1 MKFAALLKKRADW
14 MEVTGPNS
22 DIVITSRIR
31 LARNVEEVAF
41 PGWARKDD
49 RVHILKDL
57 QEKVSS
63 LEQMEG
69 AFSEELNKLTPIKK
83 QVLVERHL
91 ISREH
96 AAKGAGSAA
105 VMNPGQTLSVMINEE
120 DHLRMQSILPGL
132 DLKRAFESLD
142 AVDSALEKSV
152 DYAFDSRFGYL
163 TACPTNLG
171 TGMRASAML
180 HLPGLVLSD
189 QINQI
194 IQAVNKIGLAVR
206 GLYGEG
212 TEALANL
219 FQVSNQHTLGE
230 REGEIIARLEKVIL
244 QIINHE
250 RNARKKLRQDS
261 PSKLLDNIGRAY
273 AILKYAYV
281 IESKEA
287 LNHLSML
294 RLGIDMDVLP
304 GDWATRV
311 DSLLME
317 IQPAHLQIRAKGK
330 LSASERDTLRAE
342 FLRGQLKSLP
352 EPDTFTLDDPNSL
365 AEGEPQ
371 DPESE
376 LDDE

>member
-1 MKFAALLKKRADW
+1 MRFTTLLKRTADW
-14 MEVTGPNS
+14 MEVTGPNG
-22 DIVITSRIR
+22 DIVITSRVR
-31 LARNVEEVAF
+31 LARNLEGIPF

-49 RVHILKDL
+49 RVDTLKRLKSQVESLDQMDNAYS
-57 QEKVSS
+57 QELS
-63 LEQMEG
+63 
-69 AFSEELNKLTPIKK
+69 KLTPIRK

-105 VMNPGQTLSVMINEE
+105 VMNPGQTLSIMINEE

-132 DLKRAFESLD
+132 NLTKAFELLD
-142 AVDSALEKSV
+142 SVDSELEEDV
-152 DYAFDSRFGYL
+152 PYAFDARYGFL

-189 QINQI
+189 QINQV

-230 REGEIIARLEKVIL
+230 REEEIIARLEKVIL
-244 QIINHE
+244 QIISHE
-250 RNARKKLRQDS
+250 RNARQKLREEN
-261 PSKLLDNIGRAY
+261 PKKVMDNIGRAY
-273 AILKYAYV
+273 ATLRFAHI

-294 RLGIDMDVLP
+294 RLGIDMELLP
-304 GDWATRV
+304 KEWATQV

-317 IQPAHLQIRAKGK
+317 IQPAHLQIHAKGK
-330 LSASERDTLRAE
+330 LSAGERDTLRAE
-342 FLRGQLKSLP
+342 ILRSQLKSLP
-352 EPDTFTLDDPNSL
+352 EPDTFTQEEHDSEPDDEMQP
-365 AEGEPQ
+365 
-371 DPESE
+371 PENQ

>member
-1 MKFAALLKKRADW
+1 MKFTSLLNQPADW
-14 MEVTGPNS
+14 MEVTGPHG
-22 DIVITSRIR
+22 DIVITSRVR
-31 LARNVEEVAF
+31 LARNVEGVAF
-41 PGWARKDD
+41 PGWARKED
-49 RVHILKDL
+49 RVGILEKIKTSVESLDVMKD
-57 QEKVSS
+57 
-63 LEQMEG
+63 
-69 AFSEELNKLTPIKK
+69 AFSEELSKLTPIRK

-120 DHLRMQSILPGL
+120 DHLRMQAILPGL
-132 DLKRAFESLD
+132 DLKNAFDSLD
-142 AVDSALEKSV
+142 ALDTALEQQI
-152 DYAFDSRFGYL
+152 DYAFDSRFGFL

-189 QINQI
+189 QINQVV
-194 IQAVNKIGLAVR
+194 QAVNKIGLAVR

-230 REGEIIARLEKVIL
+230 KEGEIIARLEKVIL
-244 QIINHE
+244 QIISHE
-250 RNARKKLRQDS
+250 RNARQKLCEDK
-261 PSKLLDNIGRAY
+261 PEKLMDHIGRAY
-273 AILKYAYV
+273 ATLRFAHI

-294 RLGIDMDVLP
+294 RLGIDLELLAN
-304 GDWATRV
+304 DWATQV

-330 LSASERDTLRAE
+330 LSAGERDRLRAE
-342 FLRGQLKSLP
+342 ILRRQLKSLP
-352 EPDTFTLDDPNSL
+352 EPDTLNKDAPSSADGNEAQP
-365 AEGEPQ
+365 
-371 DPESE
+371 PESE

>member
-1 MKFAALLKKRADW
+1 VKFSALIKRRADW
-14 MEVTGPNS
+14 MEVTGPNG
-22 DIVITSRIR
+22 DIVITSRVR
-31 LARNVEEVAF
+31 LARNVESVPF

-49 RVHILKDL
+49 RVKILEEL
-57 QEKVSS
+57 QEKVG
-63 LEQMEG
+63 EIEPMKG
-69 AFSEELNKLTPIKK
+69 AFSEELSKLTPIKK

-132 DLKRAFESLD
+132 DLRHAFETLD
-142 AVDSALEKSV
+142 AVDSALEKKV
-152 DYAFDSRFGYL
+152 RYAFDSRFGFL

-180 HLPGLVLSD
+180 HLPGLMLSD

-194 IQAVNKIGLAVR
+194 VQAVNKIGLAVR

-230 REGEIIARLEKVIL
+230 REEEIIARLEKVIL

-250 RNARKKLRQDS
+250 RNARKKLQQDA
-261 PSKLLDNIGRAY
+261 PEKLMDHIGRAY
-273 AILKYAYV
+273 ATLRFAHV

-294 RLGIDMDVLP
+294 RLGLDMNSLP
-304 GDWATRV
+304 LKWATQV

-330 LSASERDTLRAE
+330 LSAAERDTLRAE
-342 FLRGQLKSLP
+342 ILRSQLKTLP
-352 EPDTFTLDDPNSL
+352 EPDTFTREEGDPS
-365 AEGEPQ
+365 GQ
-371 DPESE
+371 DESQAPESE